1 MALLLAIVLLLAASV
16 GPLISFLIWL
26 VVFVIV
32 VYLAWLLVGVLPLPA
47 PWKTIVW
54 VLVCLILLLI
64 FLQQTGLLNLG

>member
-1 MALLLAIVLLLAASV
+1 MTLILAASV

-26 VVFVIV
+26 VVFVVV
-32 VYLAWLLVGVLPLPA
+32 VYLAWLLVGVLPLPS

-64 FLQQTGLLNLG
+64 FLQQTGLSRL

>member
-1 MALLLAIVLLLAASV
+1 MSTLLLAASV

-26 VVFVIV
+26 VVFVVV
-32 VYLAWLLVGVLPLPA
+32 VYLAWLLVGVLPLPH

-64 FLQQTGLLNLG
+64 FLQQTGLLAL